1 MRRLVAVLLLGFVAV
16 GAFGSVRGVSG
27 HLDPTGIPAQA
38 IALAR
43 SRMGSPYVWGAAG
56 PDTFDCSGPVQWVY
70 GQLGIATPRTA
81 QTQFDWATPVNVEA
95 MQPGDLVFYEHT
107 YPSSQR
113 ITHAVSTS
121 EEGSWSWRPQ
131 AGDFVKEVACNDSY
145 WASHFAGVGRPH
157 AGVQL

>member
-70 GQLGIATPRTA
+70 GQLGIATSLA
-81 QTQFDWATPVNVEA
+81 
-95 MQPGDLVFYEHT
+95 
-107 YPSSQR
+107 
-113 ITHAVSTS
+113 
-121 EEGSWSWRPQ
+121 
-131 AGDFVKEVACNDSY
+131 
-145 WASHFAGVGRPH
+145 
-157 AGVQL
+157 